1 MIDMIDI
8 YDRYMFLCSH
18 FSIVTRFL
26 NFVANLKVLI
36 LAIRPQ
42 RMTLLVKAMV
52 TILRKGFFTLISG
65 AKYSRM
71 DQVKSVENSI

>member
-26 NFVANLKVLI
+26 NLVANLKVLI
-36 LAIRPQ
+36 LAIRLSP
-42 RMTLLVKAMV
+42 LLVKAMV